1 MTDFSIRLAG
11 KVIHISALYPSTQS
25 FCADYLVEGEEPW
38 LFVSVSQ
45 SDIAFEREKS
55 AQEDSLE
62 GIAPRFFPDDYLETL
77 AVYRKIA
84 MGLLAS
90 DILLF
95 HGSAVA
101 VDGRAY
107 LFTAKSG
114 TGKSTHTRLWRERFG
129 QRAVMVN
136 DDKPLL
142 RFTEEGVMVCGTPWS
157 GKHCLDTNIQLPLAG
172 LCILERSETNHIRP
186 LTPRE
191 GWPMLLQQS
200 YRPQEPEKLLQTL
213 KLVERLSL
221 AVPLYRLGCNMDPE
235 AAEVAYEGMSVRA
248 ECEK

>member
-1 MTDFSIRLAG
+1 MTEFSIRLAG
-11 KVIHISALYPSTQS
+11 KVIHISALYPSTRS
-25 FCADYLVEGEEPW
+25 FCADYLVEEEEPW
-38 LFVSVSQ
+38 LSLSVSQ

-55 AQEDSLE
+55 MQEDQLE
-62 GIAPRFFPDDYLETL
+62 GLAPRFFPDDYLETL
-77 AVYRKIA
+77 AVYRRIA
-84 MGLLAS
+84 EGLLPA

-101 VDGRAY
+101 VDGRAC

-142 RFTEEGVMVCGTPWS
+142 RFTEEGVMACGTPWS
-157 GKHCLDTNIQLPLAG
+157 GKHRLDTNIQVPLAG
-172 LCILERSETNHIRP
+172 LCILERSETNHIHP
-186 LTPRE
+186 VTPRE

-200 YRPQEPEKLLQTL
+200 YRPQEPEGLLQTM

-221 AVPLYRLGCNMDPE
+221 TVPLYRLGCNMDPE
-235 AAEVAYEGMSVRA
+235 AVETALSVLRV
-248 ECEK
+248 